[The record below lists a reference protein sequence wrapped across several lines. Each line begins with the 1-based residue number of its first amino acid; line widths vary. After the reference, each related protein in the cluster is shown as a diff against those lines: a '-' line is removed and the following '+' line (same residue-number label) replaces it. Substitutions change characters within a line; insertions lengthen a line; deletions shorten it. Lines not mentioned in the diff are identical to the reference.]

1 MGVYF
6 SIIVMAFFKTQI
18 LFLFLLLFIIIPVFT
33 DAQETKLAVPD
44 SLETKT
50 PGQLVNLIRSSDA
63 DQIEVYE
70 EVLESFHKDDSVSA
84 KFYLRLGFHFYRKED
99 FKRSIKYGNRVHKI
113 GNKLN
118 DKNLSF
124 WSYILNGATFL
135 REGKHQNSFDNYHKA
150 LKISQQQENLGNSIN
165 ANSGLVLVLH
175 KMNRLDK
182 ALEISK
188 EMLHAIDETSFKN
201 GRNHVRILTNINE
214 VYLDKEQYDSVLHYA
229 NKGIKLSKSLDFK
242 EGLVDLY
249 IKKGIAYYYKK
260 DFDQAFDNL
269 HKAKGILDNYDIDNK
284 FFPSVKINYYLAA
297 CYYEEQNYDQ
307 AILYLCNTMD
317 FIKEEDVSKLPVI
330 QSHLLLA
337 NCYFKKKDFEQGHY
351 WERIYINLNENY
363 QEEKNKTV
371 DTIYEKETEKYEK
384 EIAKLK
390 SKENTSSYLLIGSI
404 TISLTL
410 LLIGFTYYKKQQS
423 NKLMFSELVE
433 KVNLLEVQKSEK
445 DSKNNSATIVIDDD
459 KVTAILKGLDKLEDQ
474 EYFLKTECNL
484 SAIAK
489 KVKTNTTY
497 LTKIIHA
504 HKGKN
509 FNEYIADL
517 RIEYALQRLKNDKKF
532 RAFSVKSIAAEVGY
546 KSDDAFAKR
555 FKARTGLNPSYYIK
569 NIEKLQ
575 REDNVTKSV

>member
-1 MGVYF
+1 MIF
-6 SIIVMAFFKTQI
+6 PKKRISFFI
-18 LFLFLLLFIIIPVFT
+18 LFIITLISFT
-33 DAQETKLAVPD
+33 IHAQDTNFIIPD
-44 SLETKT
+44 SLKTKT
-50 PGQLVNLIRSSDA
+50 PEQLVNLIRSSEA
-63 DQIEVYE
+63 DFIEVYE
-70 EVLESFHKDDSVSA
+70 EILESFHKNDSVSA

-99 FKRSIKYGNRVHKI
+99 FKRSIKYANRVHKI

-118 DKNLSF
+118 DKNLLF

-135 REGKHQNSFDNYHKA
+135 REGKHQNSFNNYYEAVSIAK
-150 LKISQQQENLGNSIN
+150 KEEKPENIII

-188 EMLHAIDETSFKN
+188 EMLQGINKTSFKN
-201 GRNHVRILTNINE
+201 GRDHVRILTNINE
-214 VYLDKEQYDSVLHYA
+214 VYLDKEQYDSVLYYA
-229 NKGIKLSKSLDFK
+229 DKGIDISKSIDFK

-249 IKKGIAYYYKK
+249 IKKGIVYYYKK

-269 HKAKGILDNYDIDNK
+269 YKAKDILDNYDIGNK
-284 FFPSVKINYYLAA
+284 FFPTVKVNYYMAG

-307 AILYLCNTMD
+307 AISYLCNTMD

-337 NCYFKKKDFEQGHY
+337 NCYFKKKDFVQGHY

-363 QEEKNKTV
+363 QEEKDKTV

-390 SKENTSSYLLIGSI
+390 SKENISSYLLIGSI

-423 NKLMFSELVE
+423 NKLMFSELVD
-433 KVNLLEVQKSEK
+433 KINLLEVEKSEK

-484 SAIAK
+484 RTIAK

-509 FNEYIADL
+509 FNEYITDL
-517 RIEYALQRLKNDKKF
+517 RIEYALQRLKNDKIF

-555 FKARTGLNPSYYIK
+555 FKAKTGLNPSYYIK

-575 REDNVTKSV
+575 QENSITKSV